1 MTEVA
6 STKISS
12 LLLMISTVDC
22 TALLDGLQALFVV
35 PTADKLDRAIQMSYF
50 GLINSPG
57 GLLTTATGGFKT

>member
-35 PTADKLDRAIQMSYF
+35 PTADKLDRAIQMSCF

-57 GLLTTATGGFKT
+57 GLLTTGDSKHEN